1 MWRRCRLTGAL
12 RFFCPSLRPRS
23 INTSSLIDTTYYEG
37 EGKYRGT
44 RCADRTILAL
54 RTEVTMW
61 PRSSFSHGFTESRVN
76 GVHVSGDASS
86 RNRGR
91 VVNPLLVRRVL
102 SINRRECFEFTVP
115 ELSSFYLLSRCCEIR
130 NAEPYLNLPT
140 SMITY
145 TRVKAA

>member
-1 MWRRCRLTGAL
+1 MQRRCRSTTAL
-12 RFFCPSLRPRS
+12 RFFCLSLRPRS
-23 INTSSLIDTTYYEG
+23 INTSSLINTTYYKG
-37 EGKYRGT
+37 KGKYRRT
-44 RCADRTILAL
+44 KYIDRTILAL
-54 RTEVTMW
+54 RTKVTIW
-61 PRSSFSHGFTESRVN
+61 PRSSFSRGFAGSRVN
-76 GVHVSGDASS
+76 SVHVSGDTLS

-140 SMITY
+140 SMIIY

>member
-1 MWRRCRLTGAL
+1 MSFNRCTS
-12 RFFCPSLRPRS
+12 FFLSSLRPRS
-23 INTSSLIDTTYYEG
+23 INISSLMVTTYYEG
-37 EGKYRGT
+37 EGKYKRT
-44 RCADRTILAL
+44 KYTDRTILAL
-54 RTEVTMW
+54 RTEVTIW
-61 PRSSFSHGFTESRVN
+61 PRSSFSRGFTGSRVN
-76 GVHVSGDASS
+76 GMHVSGDTSS
-86 RNRGR
+86 RNRAR

-145 TRVKAA
+145 TRVKAT